1 MTDKKTGNVELP
13 DNGLIILDKPY
24 GHVAHEITTYVKKL
38 LGVKRSGHAGTLDPD
53 VSGVMPIAIGKATKL
68 LGYIAGRRKTYVC
81 IMKIKDRSV
90 SDTTLK
96 QLFKEFTG
104 ELTQTPPKKSAVRK
118 VPRKRIVYYIK
129 FLERKD
135 NLVLFEAEVD
145 AGTYIRT
152 LCEDMGK
159 KIGGARMDE
168 LRRIAVGKI
177 TEQQAVKLQDLIDAV
192 WLYKHD
198 KPQQLESMI
207 KKRVDPSLVKF
218 VFSETQDRGELLKQ
232 LDEKKIL
239 CIIATT
245 VFGEG
250 INVKRLET
258 LVYAKASDSSI
269 DTIQVVG
276 RALRRGQGKFK
287 AVIFDFIDKS
297 KYLMKRSKHR
307 RELLEQE
314 PEFVVKTYKLKPEK
328 VLA

>member
-1 MTDKKTGNVELP
+1 MPEI

-38 LGVKRSGHAGTLDPD
+38 LGVRRSGHAGTLDPD

-68 LGYIAGRRKTYVC
+68 LGYIAGRKKTYVC

-90 SDTTLK
+90 SDATLR
-96 QLFKEFTG
+96 QLFKDFTG

-118 VPRKRIVYYIK
+118 VPRKRIVYYIN

-159 KIGGARMDE
+159 KIGGARMEE

-192 WLYKHD
+192 WLYKHG
-198 KPQQLESMI
+198 KPQQLEKMI
-207 KKRVDPSLVKF
+207 KKPDDYIELKKVVIRDNALQSIKNGAQLMAPAVASIDDGVKKDELVKLY
-218 VFSETQDRGELLKQ
+218 SESGKFAGIGKAAADKDQLLKMKTG
-232 LDEKKIL
+232 L
-239 CIIATT
+239 A
-245 VFGEG
+245 V
-250 INVKRLET
+250 
-258 LVYAKASDSSI
+258 SI
-269 DTIQVVG
+269 E
-276 RALRRGQGKFK
+276 RMHL
-287 AVIFDFIDKS
+287 
-297 KYLMKRSKHR
+297 
-307 RELLEQE
+307 
-314 PEFVVKTYKLKPEK
+314 
-328 VLA
+328 